1 MNNKKKKTT
10 NKRRLVLFIMMAVVF
25 VVACVFFGTE
35 IYQLHTKNAEL
46 EARKHRLEEL
56 LEDETLR
63 KEMLENEE
71 VYIQTKK
78 YIEEKAKAIGYVYPD
93 EIIFRKDE

>member
-1 MNNKKKKTT
+1 MKKKNKT
-10 NKRRLVLFIMMAVVF
+10 NKQRLILLIMVVVVF
-25 VVACVFFGTE
+25 VVACVFFGAE
-35 IYQLHTKNAEL
+35 IFQLRAKNLEL
-46 EARKHRLEEL
+46 EARKARLEEL
-56 LEDETLR
+56 LSDENLR
-63 KEMLENEE
+63 KEMLEDEE